1 MARSAAASAEAAAA
15 VKGQAYYHHVDAL
28 LFRGSRPV
36 EKEELLAAIR
46 NAALS
51 LGIEP
56 DRIEVIAGGY
66 LVGPEPETGTRAK
79 IKYQPDPS

>member
-1 MARSAAASAEAAAA
+1 MARSTAASPEA
-15 VKGQAYYHHVDAL
+15 VKGQAYYHHIDGL

-46 NAALS
+46 NAALD

-56 DRIEVIAGGY
+56 ESIEVIAGGY
-66 LVGPEPETGTRAK
+66 LVGAGPATATRAK

>member
-1 MARSAAASAEAAAA
+1 M
-15 VKGQAYYHHVDAL
+15 
-28 LFRGSRPV
+28 

-66 LVGPEPETGTRAK
+66 LVGPGPETATRAK

>member
-1 MARSAAASAEAAAA
+1 M
-15 VKGQAYYHHVDAL
+15 
-28 LFRGSRPV
+28 